1 MILQMSASLHFQ
13 FVLTGI
19 KDLQDYVFK
28 NVYEEALKSDN
39 IEVRLQAFKM
49 ILSGVPRSGKSTFWK
64 QLAQKDFQPSE
75 TSTSTGVAELHFL
88 SAHMNTEMLLDL
100 HLCSDTDTS
109 DLTTE
114 TLTIY
119 RHILFNKEA
128 ASTQTDSTQSE
139 SLQVPSE
146 SSSTFTDEKRE
157 STSVTSNLSNAEDNN
172 QSSNNLPLPDKHD
185 SVQHET
191 KDNYQSSN
199 KLTVSDECDLVQYET
214 LPTSASSQQ
223 SGTAKPK
230 FNLTSICI
238 DEISLEARMQEIE
251 QISKEI
257 DEYFDELNNLLQ
269 KGEKLPPN
277 VPLIKK
283 ICHLID
289 TGGQR
294 AFLELLPTVT
304 VGKALYLLFFSYE
317 HFEKRHHE
325 TVQQRGASIE
335 VHTGT
340 FYEQMDI
347 VMQSLICVSTTS
359 ATSKDNVALLVG
371 THVDKVTS
379 QDVQY
384 VNNIVSKKVEPFL
397 KSGLVF
403 AKDCK
408 DDLVLED
415 KLVLE
420 VSIKENE
427 RCGNR
432 PEDYRKV
439 IIDIVETKLSCPE
452 SEKLPPSWYMF
463 SIVLRRLK
471 LAGHSVLQYSHCQQ
485 IASKLY
491 IKETQLQSLLSR
503 LHKILG
509 IVMYFPEIH
518 ELKDIVIC
526 DPGVVYRGISELIF
540 TSFNKRSHPV
550 LSLQLKKWGLFMYQ
564 ELKEHCKAKATK
576 TGCQLQIDRLIIL
589 LQHLGIIAP
598 VQFSESNDSSTEL
611 KDDKVNDSLQTI
623 SQEFIIPCVL
633 DDAALEDLKL
643 QLRDGEACSIIPLRI
658 YFKCGFAPMGGFC
671 YLFTRLISDR
681 RWKLPKDKDQMMTEN
696 KIYRRNK
703 ATFKVQAYKKEYFVT
718 LISTKEYY
726 EIHIVHTHSKE
737 PFQLGS
743 DGHNICRKV
752 WNDVANVLS
761 NSLNAPLKEYTVACQ
776 CPLHPK
782 DEHPE
787 HIMVF
792 ESKPHD
798 SSPEVKAKCLLYEDR
813 PHPLTVDTAKQ
824 SVIVW
829 FKVSNS
835 TVLGHSFM

>member
-1 MILQMSASLHFQ
+1 MILQMSESLHFQ

-28 NVYEEALKSDN
+28 NVYEEALRSDN

-49 ILSGVPRSGKSTFWK
+49 ILSGVPRSGKTTFWK
-64 QLAQKDFQPSE
+64 RLAQKDFKPSE
-75 TSTSTGVAELHFL
+75 TSTSTGVAESHFL
-88 SAHMNTEMLLDL
+88 SAHINTEMLLDL
-100 HLCSDTDTS
+100 HLYSETDTS

-114 TLTIY
+114 ALTIY
-119 RHILFNKEA
+119 KHILFNKEA
-128 ASTQTDSTQSE
+128 SSTQTDSTQSE

-146 SSSTFTDEKRE
+146 SSPTSTDEKHE
-157 STSVTSNLSNAEDNN
+157 STSVTSKLSNAEDNY
-172 QSSNNLPLPDKHD
+172 QSSNKLPLPDKCD

-199 KLTVSDECDLVQYET
+199 NQTLSDECDLVQYDT
-214 LPTSASSQQ
+214 LPTSASSQRY
-223 SGTAKPK
+223 GAAKPK
-230 FNLTSICI
+230 FNLSSICI
-238 DEISLEARMQEIE
+238 DEISLEARTQEIE

-325 TVQQRGASIE
+325 TVQQRGASVE

-371 THVDKVTS
+371 THVDKVAPR
-379 QDVQY
+379 DVQY
-384 VNNIVSKKVEPFL
+384 VNTTVNRKVESFL

-403 AKDCK
+403 AE
-408 DDLVLED
+408 ED

-420 VSIKENE
+420 VSIEKND
-427 RCGNR
+427 RCSNQ

-439 IIDIVETKLSCPE
+439 IMDIVETKLSCPE

-463 SIVLRRLK
+463 SIVLRRMK

-540 TSFNKRSHPV
+540 NSFNKRSHPV

-598 VQFSESNDSSTEL
+598 VQFSESNDSSAEL

-623 SQEFIIPCVL
+623 NQEFIIPCVL

-681 RWKLPKDKDQMMTEN
+681 KWKLPIDKDQMMTEN
-696 KIYRRNK
+696 KIYWRNK
-703 ATFKVQAYKKEYFVT
+703 ATFIVEKYFVT
-718 LISTKEYY
+718 LLSTKEYY
-726 EIHIVHTHSKE
+726 ELHIVHTHSNFKQ

-743 DGHNICRKV
+743 DGRNICKRV
-752 WNDVANVLS
+752 WNDVEEVLS

-776 CPLHPK
+776 CPLHPRDK
-782 DEHPE
+782 YPE
-787 HIMVF
+787 HVMVF
-792 ESKPHD
+792 EGQPHD
-798 SSPEVKAKCLLYEDR
+798 DSPEVTAKCLLYKER

-829 FKVSNS
+829 FEVSKF
-835 TVLGHSFM
+835 VFIQYHFKHFAHYVY

>member
-1 MILQMSASLHFQ
+1 MY
-13 FVLTGI
+13 T
-19 KDLQDYVFK
+19 
-28 NVYEEALKSDN
+28 NVYKRALSNEK

-49 ILSGVPRSGKSTFWK
+49 ILSGVPRSGKTTFWK
-64 QLAQKDFQPSE
+64 RLAQKDFKPSE
-75 TSTSTGVAELHFL
+75 TSRSTGVAESHFL

-100 HLCSDTDTS
+100 HLYSETDTS

-114 TLTIY
+114 ALTIY
-119 RHILFNKEA
+119 KHIILFNKEA
-128 ASTQTDSTQSE
+128 SSTQTESTQSKSLVPLE
-139 SLQVPSE
+139 STSTLTDEINESITTKNLSSSNTKDNHQSPHNPDE
-146 SSSTFTDEKRE
+146 SSSVQYETQDTC
-157 STSVTSNLSNAEDNN
+157 
-172 QSSNNLPLPDKHD
+172 QSSNNQTL
-185 SVQHET
+185 
-191 KDNYQSSN
+191 
-199 KLTVSDECDLVQYET
+199 SDECDLVQYDT
-214 LPTSASSQQ
+214 LPTSASSQRYE
-223 SGTAKPK
+223 PK
-230 FNLTSICI
+230 FNLSSICI
-238 DEISLEARMQEIE
+238 DEISLEARMQEIK

-257 DEYFDELNNLLQ
+257 DEYFDELNSLLQ
-269 KGEKLPPN
+269 KGEKLPPDI
-277 VPLIKK
+277 PIIKK

-317 HFEKRHHE
+317 HFEKKLHE
-325 TVQQRGASIE
+325 TVQQRGASVE

-379 QDVQY
+379 QHVQY
-384 VNNIVSKKVEPFL
+384 VNNIVNKKVEPFL

-403 AKDCK
+403 AEKDK
-408 DDLVLED
+408 Q
-415 KLVLE
+415 VLE
-420 VSIKENE
+420 VSIKENK
-427 RCGNR
+427 RCSNR

-439 IIDIVETKLSCPE
+439 IMNIADNKLSCPE

-463 SIVLRRLK
+463 SIVLRRMK

-509 IVMYFPEIH
+509 IVMYFPEVH

-526 DPGVVYRGISELIF
+526 DPAAVYRGISELIF
-540 TSFNKRSHPV
+540 NSFDETTHPE
-550 LSLQLKKWGLFMYQ
+550 LTLRLKKWGLFMFQ
-564 ELKEHCKAKATK
+564 DLKEHCKLKANK
-576 TGCQLQIDRLIIL
+576 KGCQLQIDKLMIL

-598 VQFSESNDSSTEL
+598 VQFNEPNDLSAEFKEEECNDSESMQS
-611 KDDKVNDSLQTI
+611 VI
-623 SQEFIIPCVL
+623 PEFIIPCVL
-633 DDAALEDLKL
+633 DDAAPDDLTL
-643 QLRDGEACSIIPLRI
+643 QLRDGEACFIIPLRI

-681 RWKLPKDKDQMMTEN
+681 QWELPKDKDQMMTEN
-696 KIYRRNK
+696 KIYWRNK
-703 ATFKVQAYKKEYFVT
+703 ATFVVQADEKNYFVT

-726 EIHIVHTHSKE
+726 EIHIVQAHSKQ

-752 WNDVANVLS
+752 WNDIAKVLS

-787 HIMVF
+787 HVMMF
-792 ESKPHD
+792 ESKPHYNN
-798 SSPEVKAKCLLYEDR
+798 PEVKAKCLLHKDR

-835 TVLGHSFM
+835 TDLVSS